1 MLSLHDL
8 KTAFRAWRAD
18 QASYLAAA
26 LSYHAVFSLAPLL
39 IVALGIAGALYGQAD
54 NQAAF
59 LTMIGDF
66 FGPQTAGLVTSL
78 LEQQQFAAQSGW
90 AVLIGIGITLFGAI
104 NGVQRLREGVN
115 LIWDAP
121 KRARTTW
128 EKISH
133 YLLLLFLLGA
143 TGVLLL
149 ASLAASAI
157 LTQSNAFLSAQ
168 LGIDLLWLLPI
179 GNAVVSLGV
188 ITVLFAG
195 IFKYLPDARV
205 PWRAVWPAAFLTAV
219 LFNVGKFVIGFY
231 LGRTSIASLYGA
243 AGSLAVFLV
252 WVFYEAQ
259 IFLYGV
265 EVVKQETKKRLH
277 ERQAD

>member
-1 MLSLHDL
+1 MPSFHDL
-8 KTAFRAWRAD
+8 KAAFRAWRAD

-26 LSYHAVFSLAPLL
+26 ISYHAVFSLAPLL

-59 LTMIGDF
+59 LRLIADF

-78 LEQQQFAAQSGW
+78 LEQQRFAAQSGW

-115 LIWDAP
+115 LLWDAP
-121 KRARTTW
+121 KRQRTAW
-128 EKISH
+128 EKVLH

-143 TGVLLL
+143 TGILLL
-149 ASLAASAI
+149 ASLLASAI
-157 LTQSNAFLSAQ
+157 LTRSNGFLSTH
-168 LGIDLLWLLPI
+168 LGIDLVWLLPI
-179 GNAVVSLGV
+179 GNAVLSLGV

-195 IFKYLPDARV
+195 IFKYLPDTRV

-219 LFNVGKFVIGFY
+219 LFNIGKFVIGFY
-231 LGRTSIASLYGA
+231 LGRSSVGSLYGA

-265 EVVKQETKKRLH
+265 EVVKRETKKRLAEEH
-277 ERQAD
+277 